1 MRFVACL
8 HTAESNIALFEAV
21 KPASIIL
28 HHIARAE
35 LLREAEAAGGM
46 TGPIATR
53 TRDALAAL
61 SGDAVLLTC
70 STLGPAAK
78 PPAQRVDAALAEA
91 ATRQGG
97 WVVVLVALQTTLAPT
112 RAIFAEGAERQD
124 ATVEIC
130 MVPDAWAAFPAGD
143 LARYHALVA
152 AAAAAAFAEGAAQVA
167 LALASLAPAAALFG
181 ARRPLTNEP
190 RRRPRRRA
198 VMTGA
203 ATSTAQMRCSLRRP
217 RCCNVSLLVF
227 PRCWWARA
235 RWWA

>member
-28 HHIARAE
+28 NHTARAE

-130 MVPDAWAAFPAGD
+130 MVPDAWAAFRAGD

-152 AAAAAAFAEGAAQVA
+152 AAAAAEGAAQVA
-167 LALASLAPAAALFG
+167 LAQASLAPAAALFS

-227 PRCWWARA
+227 PRCWSAPA
-235 RWWA
+235 RWSA

>member
-28 HHIARAE
+28 NHTARAE
-35 LLREAEAAGGM
+35 LLREAEAAGVM
-46 TGPIATR
+46 TGAIATR

-112 RAIFAEGAERQD
+112 RAIFAEAAERQG

-130 MVPDAWAAFPAGD
+130 MVPDAWAAFRAGD

-152 AAAAAAFAEGAAQVA
+152 AAAAAEGAAQVA
-167 LALASLAPAAALFG
+167 LAQASLAPAAALFG

-190 RRRPRRRA
+190 QRRPRRRA

-227 PRCWWARA
+227 PRCWSAPA
-235 RWWA
+235 RWSA